1 VTLEDRFETT
11 DRKIKLR
18 RPYCVATMV
27 LASALLL
34 TTAAA
39 AAAAA
44 AAAHAAPS
52 APQHIVWPPPQHI
65 VAAGPALA
73 LHPRFVMTTSSS
85 SARLAVAIGRHTSI
99 IRPAVRNAAAGGV
112 TVQVAALE
120 SLSLFVATDS
130 EHLGS
135 ATDYSYNLTVSASGA
150 SARCISVYGCIYAL
164 ESFTQLLD
172 HQRGE
177 VLHSE
182 VEIVD
187 APDYQWR
194 GIMLDAGRRFFPMA
208 NVKDIMNV
216 MAANKLNVLHLH
228 ASDYCRFGVESKL
241 YPNLT
246 AALTG
251 IKGGFY
257 TQDDIK
263 AMIAYGSNLG
273 IRVVPEFDVRQIRAV
288 VESHVLLLNVL
299 LLSPPCR
306 SPGTRKGLNRWRG
319 ATSRISSSAARMSP
333 AAASST
339 TTLPA

>member
-1 VTLEDRFETT
+1 MQS
-11 DRKIKLR
+11 K
-18 RPYCVATMV
+18 AMV
-27 LASALLL
+27 LAFALLL
-34 TTAAA
+34 AAAGAAA
-39 AAAAA
+39 AGGDAP
-44 AAAHAAPS
+44 PS

-65 VAAGPALA
+65 AAVGPALA
-73 LHPRFVMTTSSS
+73 LHPNFAMTTPSS

-99 IRPAVRNAAAGGV
+99 IKPAVHNAAADGV
-112 TVQVAALE
+112 TVVAALE

-164 ESFTQLLD
+164 ESFAQLLD

-246 AALTG
+246 AALKG

-257 TQDDIK
+257 SQADIK

-273 IRVVPEFDVRQIRAV
+273 IRVVPEFDVRQICAAVV
-288 VESHVLLLNVL
+288 VESHMLLLNVL
-299 LLSPPCR
+299 RCCR
-306 SPGTRKGLNRWRG
+306 QRLADPRALERV
-319 ATSRISSSAARMSP
+319 
-333 AAASST
+333 
-339 TTLPA
+339 